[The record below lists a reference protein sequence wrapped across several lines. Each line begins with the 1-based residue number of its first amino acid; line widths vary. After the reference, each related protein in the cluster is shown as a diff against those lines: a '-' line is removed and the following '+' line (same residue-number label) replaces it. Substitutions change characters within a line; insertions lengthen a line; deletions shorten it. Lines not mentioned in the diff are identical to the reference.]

1 MGYGVV
7 VTHPAMEAV
16 DYGVIALPSSMS
28 IESRLYQM
36 YTHIH
41 NLIAIFRPDAVA
53 IEDPFVGRG
62 ERSFPGSSLAIG
74 QGPGSGAYRRRQP
87 GHSHSQVRSR
97 PSGNGPSPTT
107 ERPAKSKCGGIVT
120 ATLSLPAA
128 LEIDAA
134 DALAVGLCHLSQQQ
148 ATGALLNEIPPGRE
162 ALAGRMRSIALS
174 EAP

>member
-1 MGYGVV
+1 MTILAIDPGTLRMGYGVV
-7 VTHPAMEAV
+7 VSHPAMEAV

-41 NLIAIFRPDAVA
+41 NLIAIFRPEAVA

-74 QGPGSGAYRRRQP
+74 QAQAVVLIGAA
-87 GHSHSQVRSR
+87 SQ
-97 PSGNGPSPTT
+97 GI
-107 ERPAKSKCGGIVT
+107 EIFKYAPAQIKRAVADHGAATKDQMRGIVS
-120 ATLSLPAA
+120 ATLSLPPT

-148 ATGALLNEIPPGRE
+148 ATGAILNEIPPGLER
-162 ALAGRMRSIALS
+162 
-174 EAP
+174 